1 MLSQYANSPK
11 FVKLVEGLKSQIS
24 NANTIEDWVRV
35 VYDLKTASGYGLDVW
50 GVILNQ
56 GRLLYYK
63 DEYGIQRSVY
73 LRGAQ
78 TIGSEDYK
86 EEQIEGY
93 YRMLLF
99 FKAFSYVTNSTLKS
113 FNDLLRFYFED
124 KKVFV
129 QEIGTMVIELV
140 FRFFPTTLEKIIFAS
155 DLFPKPTGVGLNF
168 RFIPTGE
175 WFGFFDKSVVN
186 PEDQPFAPFN
196 HKPFYPYEPS

>member
-11 FVKLVEGLKSQIS
+11 FVKLVEGLKAHIS
-24 NANTIEDWVRV
+24 NASTIDEWIRV

-56 GRLLYYK
+56 GRLLYYTENGVEK
-63 DEYGIQRSVY
+63 SVY
-73 LRGAQ
+73 LKGAQ
-78 TIGSEDYK
+78 TIGGESYTD
-86 EEQIEGY
+86 EQMEGY

-124 KKVFV
+124 KMVYV
-129 QEIGTMVIELV
+129 QEIGTMAIELV
-140 FRFFPTTLEKIIFAS
+140 FEFFPTTLEQIIFAS
-155 DLFPKPTGVGLNF
+155 ELFPKPTGVSLNF
-168 RFIPTGE
+168 RFIPKGE
-175 WFGFFDKSVVN
+175 WFGFFDPEAAT

-196 HKPFYPYEPS
+196 HKPFYPYGES